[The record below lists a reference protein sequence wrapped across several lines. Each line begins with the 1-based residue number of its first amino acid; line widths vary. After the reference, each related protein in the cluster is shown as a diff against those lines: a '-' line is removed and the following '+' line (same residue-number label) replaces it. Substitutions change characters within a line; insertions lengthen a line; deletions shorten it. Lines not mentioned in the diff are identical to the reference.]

1 MSDMSQQEVLQQLA
15 EVLESRKGASPDSS
29 YVAGL
34 YDKGLDAIL
43 KKIGEE
49 ATETVMAAKDGD
61 AEKIVYEVRTG
72 GEGTE
77 ERVMS
82 DCLFCKIAAGEIPAD
97 IVFEDEQVVVFRDIY
112 PKADVHL
119 LLIPRQ
125 HIASLDELEPAHDAL
140 IAHMMR
146 LLPKLAHLL
155 GGGRLPGFA

>member
-1 MSDMSQQEVLQQLA
+1 
-15 EVLESRKGASPDSS
+15 
-29 YVAGL
+29 
-34 YDKGLDAIL
+34 
-43 KKIGEE
+43 
-49 ATETVMAAKDGD
+49 
-61 AEKIVYEVRTG
+61 
-72 GEGTE
+72 
-77 ERVMS
+77 MS

-146 LLPKLAHLL
+146 LLPKLAKDQGLDDGYRTIVNTGPGGGQEIFHLHLHLL